1 MFRCLYAS
9 HRLCFKHLAWR
20 SGITV
25 HAYPRSQNFT
35 QLRSLASHASAV
47 QKPPITGFTAL
58 DERQKIEEER
68 FGNYVAECFYPVH
81 IGEIFQ
87 SRYQVITKLG
97 YGATS
102 TVWLCRDL
110 QEHRYLTLKVN
121 VRSKGP
127 NPEIEL
133 TNYMKSIED
142 IHGGEGHVRRV
153 LDSFSIDGTHG
164 THCCILYEPTGIDLS
179 DFIHR
184 LEGGAL
190 PQIMLRPA
198 VRYILIAL
206 DYIHQLGI
214 IHTDIQPNNILLGID
229 DQSVLLQLE
238 QDELERPV
246 SRKQTPSR
254 TIYLTREMPITKGF
268 PILSDMGEAR
278 RAETKQRGL
287 IQPSI
292 YRAPEVMLDMEWD
305 NKVDIWGLA
314 QTIWTIFE
322 QRHLF
327 DNINPM
333 GELDHGRRFAE
344 MISLMGPPPLEFLK
358 RSEKSLKYWDENG
371 NWKLSHLYPIPKQ
384 SLESR
389 EIQLNG
395 DEKKQFLEF
404 MRKMLQWMPEDR
416 ADAQHLLF
424 EDPWVRGGDY

>member
-1 MFRCLYAS
+1 MAS
-9 HRLCFKHLAWR
+9 PASPARKFIS
-20 SGITV
+20 SG
-25 HAYPRSQNFT
+25 
-35 QLRSLASHASAV
+35 LRE
-47 QKPPITGFTAL
+47 L
-58 DERQKIEEER
+58 DPTQKIEEER
-68 FGNYVAECFYPVH
+68 FGDYVAERYYPVN
-81 IGEIFQ
+81 IGEIFC
-87 SRYQVITKLG
+87 SRYQIITKLG
-97 YGATS
+97 FGATS
-102 TVWLCRDL
+102 TIWLCRDL
-110 QEHRYLTLKVN
+110 REHRYLTMKVN
-121 VRSKGP
+121 VRSKRP
-127 NPEIEL
+127 NPEVEL

-142 IHGGEGHVRRV
+142 IHGGEVHVRRV
-153 LDSFSIDGTHG
+153 LDSFSIDGPHG

-184 LEGGAL
+184 LETGAL
-190 PQIMLRPA
+190 PQVMLRPA

-214 IHTDIQPNNILLGID
+214 IHTD
-229 DQSVLLQLE
+229 DQSVLSQLE
-238 QDELERPV
+238 QDELQHPIP
-246 SRKQTPSR
+246 RKQTPSR

-358 RSEKSLKYWDENG
+358 KSKESLKYWDENG
-371 NWKLSHLYPIPKQ
+371 DINLQLLNLCSNWKLSHMYPIPKQ
-384 SLESR
+384 SLESS
-389 EIQLNG
+389 EIQLKG

-404 MRKMLQWMPEDR
+404 MRKMLQWVPEDR